1 MLISEQLSNF
11 EIHYLLIG
19 NNRVDR
25 YTLFQVFRQVAE
37 QGSFAAAGRQLGLS
51 APTISKSVAE
61 LEAHLSVR
69 LIHRTTRRMSLTE
82 EGKIYLEHLVRGL
95 DALIEAEE
103 MIFNA
108 KASPHGVLKVSAP
121 MTTTLIYLSEA
132 IPDFLSAYPDLKL
145 EMHLDDRRVD
155 LVQEGFD
162 LAIRGYGQLDDSRLV
177 ARKLTVMPL
186 VLCATPNFFEIHGIP
201 QTPMDLR
208 GLEHIRFPYGHQADV
223 WTFRKN
229 DQVEEVSVKAR
240 YSVTSSLAVRDAL
253 RAGFGVSLIP
263 RPYVQ
268 QDLQTG
274 VLQEVLQDWST
285 TEVTQYAIYPSRQ
298 HLAPKIR
305 VFIDF
310 LVEQFKEMDN
320 L

>member
-1 MLISEQLSNF
+1 ML
-11 EIHYLLIG
+11 
-19 NNRVDR
+19 
-25 YTLFQVFRQVAE
+25 FR
-37 QGSFAAAGRQLGLS
+37 S
-51 APTISKSVAE
+51 
-61 LEAHLSVR
+61 
-69 LIHRTTRRMSLTE
+69 
-82 EGKIYLEHLVRGL
+82 
-95 DALIEAEE
+95 
-103 MIFNA
+103 
-108 KASPHGVLKVSAP
+108 
-121 MTTTLIYLSEA
+121 
-132 IPDFLSAYPDLKL
+132 
-145 EMHLDDRRVD
+145 D

-186 VLCATPNFFEIHGIP
+186 VLCATPNFFEIHGTP
-201 QTPMDLR
+201 QTPMELR
-208 GLEHIRFPYGHQADV
+208 DLEHIRFPYGHQADV

-229 DQVEEVSVKAR
+229 EQIEEVVVKAR

-310 LVEQFKEMDN
+310 LVEQFKKMDN
-320 L
+320 